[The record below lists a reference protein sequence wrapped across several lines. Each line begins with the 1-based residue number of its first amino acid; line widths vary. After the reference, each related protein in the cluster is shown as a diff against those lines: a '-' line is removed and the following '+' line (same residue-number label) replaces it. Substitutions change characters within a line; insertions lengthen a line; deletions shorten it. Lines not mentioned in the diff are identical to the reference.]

1 MQPQMRK
8 PTRRDTTSIDHA
20 CNMYDNRL
28 GFSKGWPELALKKP
42 PPFVP
47 ISLIASWLATGPSE
61 MTCFAP
67 SSVVASTDAQQR
79 LRDAQRDE
87 DQRDD
92 DGER

>member
-1 MQPQMRK
+1 MFDK
-8 PTRRDTTSIDHA
+8 
-20 CNMYDNRL
+20 RL

-67 SSVVASTDAQQR
+67 SNVVASTDASSVCGTPSATKINATTMESGR
-79 LRDAQRDE
+79 
-87 DQRDD
+87 
-92 DGER
+92 